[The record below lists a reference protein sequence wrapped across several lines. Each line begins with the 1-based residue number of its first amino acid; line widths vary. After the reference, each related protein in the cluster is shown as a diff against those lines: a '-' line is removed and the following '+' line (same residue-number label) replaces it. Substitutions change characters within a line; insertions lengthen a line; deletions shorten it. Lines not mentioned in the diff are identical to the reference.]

1 MGLPNMGLMTFG
13 SWGFKYGTCEYGTC
27 EYGTPE
33 YGTCDFGELGDNVGL
48 ACIMWDSPDVGLGNI
63 PMWDLIGLD
72 LGT

>member
-13 SWGFKYGTCEYGTC
+13 SWGFKYGTC
-27 EYGTPE
+27 E